1 MFHLAHFFSCFEDF
15 LATPTASSSVV
26 FLRYIDTLGSWL
38 KYTATGT
45 ITRNEME
52 LRMVCREGANYEVL
66 LGFPNTWDKFSMVL
80 TLCHSGRG
88 IVGSRQLKLLYMFFL

>member
-1 MFHLAHFFSCFEDF
+1 MWFFYYM
-15 LATPTASSSVV
+15 
-26 FLRYIDTLGSWL
+26 YIRCSHTWL

-88 IVGSRQLKLLYMFFL
+88 DLGE